1 MFAVPNDKYLAVD
14 TSNGNALIHV
24 FISRLTKY
32 DPSKRF
38 TSLHNI
44 FILNIVMKQHLM
56 IKKKT
61 KKTKK
66 KKQKN
71 KNKHIYIKSVRFNRL
86 NVGKLLG
93 TQWFLMEI
101 DGNYRRIDGNC
112 KEIDLIQDSHPP

>member
-66 KKQKN
+66 KN
-71 KNKHIYIKSVRFNRL
+71 KKTKTNTFTLKV
-86 NVGKLLG
+86 LG
-93 TQWFLMEI
+93 SI
-101 DGNYRRIDGNC
+101 D
-112 KEIDLIQDSHPP
+112 

>member
-1 MFAVPNDKYLAVD
+1 MFGVPNDKYLAVD
-14 TSNGNALIHV
+14 TSNGNALIQV

-56 IKKKT
+56 IKKKNQKNQ
-61 KKTKK
+61 KKNKK
-66 KKQKN
+66 K

>member
-1 MFAVPNDKYLAVD
+1 MFGVPNDKYLAVD

-61 KKTKK
+61 KKTKT
-66 KKQKN
+66 KN
-71 KNKHIYIKSVRFNRL
+71 KKTKTNTFTLKV
-86 NVGKLLG
+86 LG
-93 TQWFLMEI
+93 SI
-101 DGNYRRIDGNC
+101 D
-112 KEIDLIQDSHPP
+112 

>member
-1 MFAVPNDKYLAVD
+1 MFGVPNDKYLAVD

-66 KKQKN
+66 KKN
-71 KNKHIYIKSVRFNRL
+71 KKTKTNTFTLKV
-86 NVGKLLG
+86 LG
-93 TQWFLMEI
+93 SI
-101 DGNYRRIDGNC
+101 D
-112 KEIDLIQDSHPP
+112 

>member
-1 MFAVPNDKYLAVD
+1 MFGVPNDKYLAVD

-56 IKKKT
+56 IKKKA
-61 KKTKK
+61 KKTKT
-66 KKQKN
+66 KN
-71 KNKHIYIKSVRFNRL
+71 KKTKTNTFTLKV
-86 NVGKLLG
+86 LG
-93 TQWFLMEI
+93 SI
-101 DGNYRRIDGNC
+101 D
-112 KEIDLIQDSHPP
+112 

>member
-1 MFAVPNDKYLAVD
+1 MFGVPNDKYLAVD

-44 FILNIVMKQHLM
+44 FILNIVMKQHLI

-66 KKQKN
+66 ENKKTKTN
-71 KNKHIYIKSVRFNRL
+71 TFTLKV
-86 NVGKLLG
+86 LG
-93 TQWFLMEI
+93 SI
-101 DGNYRRIDGNC
+101 D
-112 KEIDLIQDSHPP
+112 

>member
-1 MFAVPNDKYLAVD
+1 MFGVPNDKYLAVD
-14 TSNGNALIHV
+14 TSNGNALIQV

-66 KKQKN
+66 ENKKTKTN
-71 KNKHIYIKSVRFNRL
+71 TFTLKV
-86 NVGKLLG
+86 LG
-93 TQWFLMEI
+93 SI
-101 DGNYRRIDGNC
+101 D
-112 KEIDLIQDSHPP
+112 

>member
-1 MFAVPNDKYLAVD
+1 MFGVPNDKYLAVD

-66 KKQKN
+66 ENKKTKTN
-71 KNKHIYIKSVRFNRL
+71 TFTLKV
-86 NVGKLLG
+86 LG
-93 TQWFLMEI
+93 SI
-101 DGNYRRIDGNC
+101 D
-112 KEIDLIQDSHPP
+112 